1 MCKKKR
7 CLASSSSSSSS
18 SYLFIFTYF
27 ATLLCDSNKLQ
38 ESIGNM
44 ARKPVEIIR
53 LIQLGFPCK
62 ITNDKH
68 DINLTDWQRQSDNET
83 KE

>member
-1 MCKKKR
+1 
-7 CLASSSSSSSS
+7 
-18 SYLFIFTYF
+18 
-27 ATLLCDSNKLQ
+27 
-38 ESIGNM
+38 M
-44 ARKPVEIIR
+44 ARKPIEIIR

-83 KE
+83 KEKGIKKREIKKK

>member
-1 MCKKKR
+1 
-7 CLASSSSSSSS
+7 
-18 SYLFIFTYF
+18 
-27 ATLLCDSNKLQ
+27 
-38 ESIGNM
+38 M
-44 ARKPVEIIR
+44 ARKPIEIIR
-53 LIQLGFPCK
+53 LIQLVFPCK

>member
-1 MCKKKR
+1 
-7 CLASSSSSSSS
+7 
-18 SYLFIFTYF
+18 
-27 ATLLCDSNKLQ
+27 
-38 ESIGNM
+38 M

-53 LIQLGFPCK
+53 LKQLGFSCK

-68 DINLTDWQRQSDNET
+68 DINLTDWQRQSDDET

>member
-1 MCKKKR
+1 
-7 CLASSSSSSSS
+7 
-18 SYLFIFTYF
+18 
-27 ATLLCDSNKLQ
+27 
-38 ESIGNM
+38 M
-44 ARKPVEIIR
+44 ARKTKETMR
-53 LIQLGFPCK
+53 LIQLDFPCK